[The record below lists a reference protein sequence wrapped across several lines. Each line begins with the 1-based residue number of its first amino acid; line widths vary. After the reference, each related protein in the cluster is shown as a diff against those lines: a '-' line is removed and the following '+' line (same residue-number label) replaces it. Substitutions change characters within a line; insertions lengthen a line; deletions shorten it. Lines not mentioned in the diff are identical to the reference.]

1 MSRIEVLAAAVL
13 FSTGGAMIKA
23 AGSMTGWQVASYRSG
38 VAALALL
45 IFLRESRTGF
55 RPATWLV
62 GAGYAATLILFVQST
77 KLTTAAN
84 AIFLQSTAPLYLILL
99 GPLVLKEPV
108 RRRDLGFLA
117 ALALGL
123 SLFFVG
129 AEAPQATAPD
139 PVRGNLLGIAS
150 GVAWAVTVTG
160 LRWLGREPHRGS
172 NGGALAAVASGNVLA
187 FALCLPWAAAGPGGR
202 VADWLVIAY
211 LGIFQIGLAYVFM
224 TRGLRKVRALEAALL
239 LSVEPVLNPLWAWI
253 VHGERPSRWA
263 LAGGAVIVAA
273 TVANGLVAARAER
286 GGAPSA
292 RGPRPE

>member
-13 FSTGGAMIKA
+13 FSTGGAAIKA

-45 IFLRESRTGF
+45 ILLRQARRGF

-62 GAGYAATLILFVQST
+62 GGGYAATLILFVQST
-77 KLTTAAN
+77 KMTTAAN

-117 ALALGL
+117 ALAVGL
-123 SLFFVG
+123 SFFFVG
-129 AEAPQATAPD
+129 GEAPQATAPD

-150 GVAWAVTVTG
+150 GVAWACTVTG
-160 LRWLGREPHRGS
+160 LRWLGRDTGRGS

-187 FALCLPWAAAGPGGR
+187 FAFCLPWAVAGPGGG
-202 VADWLVIAY
+202 VSDWLVIAY
-211 LGIFQIGLAYVFM
+211 LGVFQIGLAYVFM
-224 TRGLRKVRALEAALL
+224 TRGLEKVRALEAALL
-239 LSVEPVLNPLWAWI
+239 LSVEPVLNPVWAWI

-286 GGAPSA
+286 GRAPNS
-292 RGPRPE
+292 R